1 MILMNYIM
9 NTNDEEIRFS
19 PMLINNVIQKAFD
32 DKDYLFEIKFD
43 GIRVLGY
50 FFNGK
55 TKLFSRNNV
64 DITSKFPEIK
74 FNVPKNCVVDGEIV
88 VIDDQGPNFSKVMKR
103 FKSTNCLHDTAKYIV
118 FDVLYYDNKNVTSK
132 SLIERKDI
140 LKKCLI
146 RKNKNVELIEYVIK
160 NGKKLFDLAKTM
172 NLEGIVGKKMS
183 SKYYCGKRTDEWI
196 KIKNTQDDDFIVVYF
211 IIKSKGYTL
220 GLAQIDNLKLIYKG
234 EVTYYGELNNLK
246 RCKSYKVVGLNPE
259 GKEFFVKPVN
269 KCTVNYL
276 EYTKNQ
282 HLRHPV
288 FKTWI
293 QDAG

>member
-1 MILMNYIM
+1 MNYIM
-9 NTNDEEIRFS
+9 NTNDEEICFS
-19 PMLINNVIQKAFD
+19 PMLINNAIEKAFD

-43 GIRVLGY
+43 GIRAIGY

-64 DITSKFPEIK
+64 DITNKFPEIK
-74 FNVPKNCVVDGEIV
+74 IHASKNCVIDGEIV

-103 FKSTNCLHDTAKYIV
+103 FKNTNFLHDAAKYVV
-118 FDVLYYDNKNVTSK
+118 FDVLYYDSENVTSK

-140 LKKCLI
+140 LKKCLS

-160 NGKKLFDLAKTM
+160 NGKKLFNLAKSM
-172 NLEGIVGKKMS
+172 NLEGIVGKKIN
-183 SKYYCGKRTDEWI
+183 SKYYVGKRTDEWI
-196 KIKNTQDDDFIVVYF
+196 KIKNIQDDDFFVIYF
-211 IIKSKGYTL
+211 VIKSKGYTL
-220 GLAQIDNLKLIYKG
+220 GLAQIDNSELVYKG
-234 EVTYYGELNNLK
+234 EVAYYGEVNHLK
-246 RCKSYKVVGLNPE
+246 KSKSYHVVGFNPE
-259 GKEFFVKPVN
+259 GKELFVKPIN
-269 KCTVNYL
+269 KCTVNFL

-293 QDAG
+293 